1 MKNITLDG
9 YEYIQIY
16 RQPTSMNTLSVYK
29 IQNIHNIN
37 ENPVYFLASSELNER
52 FIKDSTFNEMKT
64 HIMPQHYEGFFK
76 DEFTAILMAKN
87 VAMDCYIELQKN
99 ALETAQKALANA
111 TAELAK
117 HQSEISWEN
126 CDAYCQYY
134 DSQDELRKAALN
146 REKEDENNG

>member
-29 IQNIHNIN
+29 IQNIHNAN
-37 ENPVYFLASSELNER
+37 ENPVYFLASHELSER
-52 FIKDSTFNEMKT
+52 FISMRTFNEMKT

-87 VAMDCYIELQKN
+87 IAMDSYIALQKS
-99 ALETAQKALANA
+99 ALEEAQRTLAQA
-111 TAELAK
+111 TEDFVKL
-117 HQSEISWEN
+117 QSEISWEG
-126 CDAYCQYY
+126 CDAFEQYY

-146 REKEDENNG
+146 REKEAK

>member
-9 YEYIQIY
+9 YEYILTY
-16 RQPTSMNTLSVYK
+16 RQPTTLNTLCVYK

-111 TAELAK
+111 TAEIAK
-117 HQSEISWEN
+117 HKSEISWEN

-146 REKEDENNG
+146 REKEAK

>member
-9 YEYIQIY
+9 YEYILTY
-16 RQPTSMNTLSVYK
+16 RQPTTMNTLCVYK
-29 IQNIHNIN
+29 IQQVIK
-37 ENPVYFLASSELNER
+37 ESDEAPMYFLASHELSER
-52 FIKDSTFNEMKT
+52 FISMNTFNEMKT
-64 HIMPQHYEGFFK
+64 HIMPQHFEGFFK

-87 VAMDCYIELQKN
+87 IAMDCYIELQKN

-117 HQSEISWEN
+117 HKSEISWEG
-126 CDAYCQYY
+126 CDAFEQYY

-146 REKEDENNG
+146 REKEDK

>member
-1 MKNITLDG
+1 MAISTTLDG
-9 YEYIQIY
+9 YKYIPIY
-16 RQPTSMNTLSVYK
+16 HQPTSMNTMCVYK
-29 IQNIHNIN
+29 ILKAN
-37 ENPVYFLASSELNER
+37 EDPVYFLASGELRER
-52 FIKDSTFNEMKT
+52 FISRSTFNEMKT

-87 VAMDCYIELQKN
+87 IAMDCYIELQKN

-111 TAELAK
+111 TAELTK

-146 REKEDENNG
+146 REKEDNNNG

>member
-9 YEYIQIY
+9 YEYILTY
-16 RQPTSMNTLSVYK
+16 RQPTTLNTLCVYK
-29 IQNIHNIN
+29 IQNIHNTN
-37 ENPVYFLASSELNER
+37 ENPVYFLASRELREQ
-52 FIKDSTFNEMKT
+52 FISMNTFNEMKT
-64 HIMPQHYEGFFK
+64 HIMPQHYEGFF
-76 DEFTAILMAKN
+76 DNELTAILMAKN
-87 VAMDCYIELQKN
+87 IAMDCYIELQKN

-117 HQSEISWEN
+117 HKSEISWEN

-146 REKEDENNG
+146 REKEAK